1 MTPRKTVAKKRSAKK
16 KTKKK
21 AGRPTRSLEVALAEE
36 RRARTEAERT
46 NLIMAQLIKDL
57 LSFARLEAGR
67 VTYDIQ
73 PVSVFEVVSSAVEIM
88 APRMAEAGLTCTT
101 SVDQSFVAA
110 ADFNKLQQIL
120 LNLLSNAIKFT
131 ARGGKVSLD
140 VPVRPALPDDA
151 IFLRV
156 ADTGCGIPRS
166 KQELIFEPFVRAH
179 RPVPRGAI
187 SMGLGLAIGR
197 DLARGMGGDL
207 RVRSESGK
215 GSSFTL
221 TLRRYPESDL

>member
-1 MTPRKTVAKKRSAKK
+1 
-16 KTKKK
+16 
-21 AGRPTRSLEVALAEE
+21 
-36 RRARTEAERT
+36 
-46 NLIMAQLIKDL
+46 
-57 LSFARLEAGR
+57 
-67 VTYDIQ
+67 
-73 PVSVFEVVSSAVEIM
+73 
-88 APRMAEAGLTCTT
+88 
-101 SVDQSFVAA
+101 VDQSFVAA

-166 KQELIFEPFVRAH
+166 KQELIFEPFVQAH
-179 RPVPRGAI
+179 RPVTKGVI
-187 SMGLGLAIGR
+187 SMGLGLSIGR

-221 TLRRYPESDL
+221 TLRRYPEP